1 MQHPAAPHGMPFP
14 AAEPKSFLTTWLL
27 SLFLGIFGVDR
38 FYLGKVG
45 TGLLKLVTLRGLGVW
60 ALVDLVMILAGGMRD
75 KSRLPLRSTSKQRM
89 VAWIVS
95 AVVVVLGAV
104 NGAAGAGGA
113 ATVPTGGGQAV
124 VEEAAVEEA
133 AVAAVESPTAAAS
146 IEEEAPVEAEAAWTE
161 VVALDG
167 RADAASPTFELT
179 GGEARM
185 TYSFEGDPD
194 MSIGAVYVL
203 TEGTD
208 LHADGGI
215 PLVMLSEPES
225 STTALHKN
233 AGSYYLNVTAANM
246 SGWTVTI
253 EEKK

>member
-1 MQHPAAPHGMPFP
+1 MSHTMQYQGAPQGMPAP
-14 AAEPKSFLTTWLL
+14 AVEPKSFLTTWLL

-45 TGLLKLVTLRGLGVW
+45 TGLLKLFTLGGLGVW
-60 ALVDLVMILAGGMRD
+60 VLIDLIIILAGGMRD
-75 KSRLPLRSTSKQRM
+75 KRGLPLRSTPKQRM
-89 VAWIVS
+89 VAWIAT
-95 AVVVVLGAV
+95 AVVVLLGAV
-104 NGAAGAGGA
+104 NGASTAGNAPDA
-113 ATVPTGGGQAV
+113 PTGTGQV
-124 VEEAAVEEA
+124 
-133 AVAAVESPTAAAS
+133 VAAEEPADAEAP
-146 IEEEAPVEAEAAWTE
+146 IEAEEPAEAEAPPVEAEAMWTE
-161 VVALDG
+161 VVALEG
-167 RADAASPTFELT
+167 RADAASPAFELT